1 MTQSLLPNIVQFVGQ
16 IDPFDKV
23 PKEALRELS
32 NHIQIVYLAKGEVID
47 LCLEGQDKSFNGIR
61 RITKESIIN

>member
-1 MTQSLLPNIVQFVGQ
+1 MTQSLLSNIVQFVGQ
-16 IDPFDKV
+16 IDPFDKFS
-23 PKEALRELS
+23 KEVLR
-32 NHIQIVYLAKGEVID
+32 IQIVYLAKGEVID